1 MRFSQLSSAVLL
13 SSTVS
18 ISVSAQGTYG
28 KGKPDIIKG
37 GSKSQYIPGRFIVE
51 FAKPT
56 ADNLRTAE
64 DVSYLSPYI
73 ITIGQWLMCY
83 YYSLSR
89 ASTGFSQKII
99 SMPRQQ

>member
-28 KGKPDIIKG
+28 KGKADITKG

-51 FAKPT
+51 FAKT
-56 ADNLRTAE
+56 DNFRTAE
-64 DVSYLSPYI
+64 DVSCLSPYT
-73 ITIGQWLMCY
+73 ITIGQWLMYY

-89 ASTGFSQKII
+89 VSTRFSQTII

>member
-28 KGKPDIIKG
+28 KGKPDITKG
-37 GSKSQYIPGRFIVE
+37 GLKSQYIPGRFIVE

-56 ADNLRTAE
+56 AFNNLRIAE
-64 DVSYLSPYI
+64 DVSFLSPYI
-73 ITIGQWLMCY
+73 ITIG
-83 YYSLSR
+83 
-89 ASTGFSQKII
+89 
-99 SMPRQQ
+99 